1 MLNSLSTFNQFIYD
15 DFYFYIATGLIPV
28 TAARQFVS
36 PYYITGL
43 VDAEGSFGLYLRKDP
58 KYESGY
64 QVSCKFAVELHLKD
78 KALLEQIQW
87 FFGGVG
93 ASPSITPTG
102 GGGGR
107 RGMHPALAR
116 YAIRNVTGRS
126 SAY

>member
-93 ASPSITPTG
+93 ASPSIPPPG
-102 GGGGR
+102 GGGGGGGCIPR
-107 RGMHPALAR
+107 
-116 YAIRNVTGRS
+116 
-126 SAY
+126 